1 MSGFYDIR
9 NSHKKSFEA
18 ELTPVPAQLG
28 SAQVRV
34 QLLSISE
41 VSNVL
46 KSPLYPLE
54 TIALL
59 RQVTIY
65 RAYSNC

>member
-1 MSGFYDIR
+1 MTLEIH
-9 NSHKKSFEA
+9 NKSFET
-18 ELTPVPAQLG
+18 ELTPFPAQLG

-41 VSNVL
+41 VSSNL
-46 KSPLYPLE
+46 ESHLYPLE
-54 TIALL
+54 TIILL

-65 RAYSNC
+65 RVIS